1 MQISFHIIIKTVH
14 QLLICKEIDY
24 MFILYLRFFE
34 HTVHNM
40 KIQSFTIDKVI
51 QYCEILLNRWLILI
65 LFKFLF

>member
-1 MQISFHIIIKTVH
+1 MQISFHIIMKTVY

-24 MFILYLRFFE
+24 MFILYLWFFE